1 MIANLNLVSD
11 LVSVTEVGAGDSR
24 QTMFGI
30 RSRRP
35 PPFGD
40 IDIADDRDI
49 QIHRPQQAA
58 RQGLWSEGRLLVRD
72 LIFALMVAALVVVF
86 IVQPV
91 KVEGTSML
99 PRLHDGERI
108 FVNKLIYYDEYR
120 WAPKV
125 ERGDIV
131 VFWFPNDPSKSYIKR
146 VIGLPGDTVEM
157 REGVVRVNGTDLD
170 EEYLDPRFNASPKS
184 YSAVYVRPHY
194 YFVMG
199 DNRDNSSDSRN
210 WGLVPKKYVYGK
222 ALFRYWPLTSAS
234 IIRHENLTPVPRPAP
249 YDPNQEIPLQEPT
262 PGTEP

>member
-1 MIANLNLVSD
+1 
-11 LVSVTEVGAGDSR
+11 
-24 QTMFGI
+24 MFGI

-35 PPFGD
+35 PPFGG
-40 IDIADDRDI
+40 IHISDDKDI
-49 QIHRPQQAA
+49 QIHRPDDES
-58 RQGLWSEGRLLVRD
+58 RHGLWTESRLLLRD
-72 LIFALMVAALVVVF
+72 LIFALMIVSLVVVF

-131 VFWFPNDPSKSYIKR
+131 VFWYPDDPSKSYIKR
-146 VIGLPGDTVEM
+146 VVGLPGDWIEV
-157 REGVVRVNGTDLD
+157 REGVVRVNGAELN
-170 EEYLDPRFNASPKS
+170 EKYLDPRLNMSPRS
-184 YSAVYVRPHY
+184 QAPVLVRQNY

-199 DNRDNSSDSRN
+199 DNRDNSSDSRS

-234 IIRHENLTPVPRPAP
+234 IIHHENLSPVPPPSAYRPNSEEFP
-249 YDPNQEIPLQEPT
+249 STNEER
-262 PGTEP
+262 